1 MRMNKNRFSKP
12 VAVAAGFFFLCAAP
26 GLTRAQTSPPTP
38 APIPR
43 KTLPAV
49 RPKKDTRTTDDFAGL
64 QYTDE
69 QKARI
74 DQIHLPLLALT
85 RCKACLQ
92 FSSSQTSSMSRSVP
106 ARLSVLR
113 FATSVS
119 VPFSAA
125 FGASL
130 LPSTG
135 KASTSCSGR
144 FFCRCPLM
152 SRAAYLPFPLL
163 PLRGTVRA
171 FGPRSRLGLSVAP
184 PFGLG
189 VPH

>member
-1 MRMNKNRFSKP
+1 MSSSCCFRYSGNSSTVIP
-12 VAVAAGFFFLCAAP
+12 STP
-26 GLTRAQTSPPTP
+26 G
-38 APIPR
+38 
-43 KTLPAV
+43 
-49 RPKKDTRTTDDFAGL
+49 
-64 QYTDE
+64 
-69 QKARI
+69 
-74 DQIHLPLLALT
+74 LPLLALT

-119 VPFSAA
+119 VPFSVV

-163 PLRGTVRA
+163 SLRGTVRA
-171 FGPRSRLGLSVAP
+171 FHRKGQLLLFVALFLPLSAPESLCLRHFLLTPLLASRPGSRSSSPAL
-184 PFGLG
+184 
-189 VPH
+189 

>member
-1 MRMNKNRFSKP
+1 MNKNRFSKP

-74 DQIHLPLLALT
+74 DQIYLPLLALT

-106 ARLSVLR
+106 ARLSDLR
-113 FATSVS
+113 LAIRVS
-119 VPFSAA
+119 VPCAA
-125 FGASL
+125 AVGASL
-130 LPSTG
+130 LLSVG

-163 PLRGTVRA
+163 PLRRTVRA
-171 FGPRSRLGLSVAP
+171 FGHSRLGLSVAP